1 MPFNDSCNSLG
12 ADLNLAVQFSPAT
25 RLVLVDASRW
35 RGVVAMGLVVTW
47 FLV

>member
-25 RLVLVDASRW
+25 RLVDASRW